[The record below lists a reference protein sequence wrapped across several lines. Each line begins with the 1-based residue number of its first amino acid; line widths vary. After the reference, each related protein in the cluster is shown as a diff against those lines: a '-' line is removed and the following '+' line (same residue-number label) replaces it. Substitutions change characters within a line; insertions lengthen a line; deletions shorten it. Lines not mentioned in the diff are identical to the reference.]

1 MAATVTFFFQTRN
14 RMGYRQQL
22 LMPKR
27 SSKSVREVTRMLS
40 DMHGFLQI
48 VTLSYNNQGDMGI
61 SQSYTPASTY
71 KG

>member
-1 MAATVTFFFQTRN
+1 MAATVTFFFKTRN

-22 LMPKR
+22 LMPK
-27 SSKSVREVTRMLS
+27 SSKSVREVTQMLS

-48 VTLSYNNQGDMGI
+48 VTLSYNNQGGMGI